1 MNQHSEI
8 ETEGG
13 DMFTTKQ
20 IKELQ
25 KRNTQLKKIKFKKKR
40 LPSSLPTQ
48 TKIKCYFYP

>member
-25 KRNTQLKKIKFKKKR
+25 KRNTQLKKIKFKKKAITIFT
-40 LPSSLPTQ
+40 PHSN
-48 TKIKCYFYP
+48 KN